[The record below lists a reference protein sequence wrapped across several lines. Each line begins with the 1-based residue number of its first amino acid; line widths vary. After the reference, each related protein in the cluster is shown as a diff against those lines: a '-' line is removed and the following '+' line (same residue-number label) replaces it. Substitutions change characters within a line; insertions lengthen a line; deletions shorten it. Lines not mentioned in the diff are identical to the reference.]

1 MEPLAPSNRTT
12 GILTAQASTSAAGV
26 DGERNSDP
34 DYISRIRVRL
44 REVDENNDND
54 AAIQDDG
61 EVSEHEEQD
70 NNQQNAQQD
79 DVQDQLRNEEAA
91 AENESDTEFNF
102 NEAETDSDS
111 DDNQS
116 TQDAQRSVQTGATA
130 GSDTG
135 DDSLIN
141 FISWEGVGE
150 LHVPFHIFILPTLS
164 NFVKFSTIS
173 RFAFTYLSHGRRFQ

>member
-1 MEPLAPSNRTT
+1 MAPSNRTT
-12 GILTAQASTSAAGV
+12 GILTAQASTSAANV
-26 DGERNSDP
+26 DAERNSDP

-61 EVSEHEEQD
+61 EASEHEEQEI
-70 NNQQNAQQD
+70 QQNAQNAD
-79 DVQDQLRNEEAA
+79 DVQDQLRNEEAVV
-91 AENESDTEFNF
+91 ENESDTEFNF

-135 DDSLIN
+135 DDSLTNFFFEVFIFFVKKI
-141 FISWEGVGE
+141 FIS
-150 LHVPFHIFILPTLS
+150 
-164 NFVKFSTIS
+164 
-173 RFAFTYLSHGRRFQ
+173 

>member
-1 MEPLAPSNRTT
+1 M
-12 GILTAQASTSAAGV
+12 
-26 DGERNSDP
+26 
-34 DYISRIRVRL
+34 
-44 REVDENNDND
+44 DENNDND

-61 EVSEHEEQD
+61 ETSEHEEQD

-79 DVQDQLRNEEAA
+79 DVQDQLRNEEVAV
-91 AENESDTEFNF
+91 ENESDTEFNF

-135 DDSLIN
+135 DDFLEEFCFVSFYVGFLKREKN
-141 FISWEGVGE
+141 GGNSFIFNIITCK
-150 LHVPFHIFILPTLS
+150 LLS
-164 NFVKFSTIS
+164 NLVKFSTTT
-173 RFAFTYLSHGRRFQ
+173 RFTFAHFAHGRRL